1 MELTFGRLPTAPPW
15 PARMSDSQPLPPAS
29 FSSLPIEI
37 KARIVE
43 LAHLQDDRYKAR
55 LTTRNP
61 AGESNLLEF
70 HLVSLAQNAWHGRS
84 VSALAE
90 TNKELNAVAA
100 RYLFRVRPSTPLP
113 LRRPRP
119 YTLLTQVLTD
129 RNGHFAPSSLPL
141 HILPRHVSQLRVLA
155 LVDKYASAPDLRN
168 AFAAVRLLPKLRE
181 LCLVRE
187 CALSLF
193 EPLQL
198 LDPTSARPKPVGEE
212 EWIGQRLESEEQ
224 ALARTIVVD
233 DLRHVGWLELAGF
246 LEEEIVLL
254 LRSFPSLRT
263 PKPNTFDAG
272 GKAHRCPLGPA
283 LVKVGTL
290 RHLVLGAG
298 TAGAL
303 GPEWVA
309 GA

>member
-1 MELTFGRLPTAPPW
+1 
-15 PARMSDSQPLPPAS
+15 MSDSQPLPPAS
-29 FSSLPIEI
+29 FSSLPLEV

-84 VSALAE
+84 LSALAE

-100 RYLFRVRPSTPLP
+100 RYLFR
-113 LRRPRP
+113 
-119 YTLLTQVLTD
+119 VLTD

-187 CALSLF
+187 CVLSLF

-233 DLRHVGWLELAGF
+233 NHLRHVDWLELAGF

-263 PKPNTFDAG
+263 LKLNTFDAG